1 MDNGNIT
8 VKRTERLPALFE
20 DFFKPWREWFDEGWE
35 RVASMPS
42 VNVSES
48 ENEYKISLAA
58 PGLNKEDFKVNV
70 EGGLITISAEK
81 SSEKED
87 KEDKYTRKEY
97 NYTSFSRTFTLPENI
112 KSEKIDARYEKGELM
127 ISLPKLEVE
136 NKKPS
141 HKKIEIK

>member
-8 VKRTERLPALFE
+8 VKRTEQLPALFE
-20 DFFKPWREWFDEGWE
+20 DFFKPWREWFDGGWE
-35 RVASMPS
+35 RVATIPS

-48 ENEYKISLAA
+48 ENAYKITLAA

-70 EGGLITISAEK
+70 EGDLITISAEK
-81 SSEKED
+81 SSRKEEKD
-87 KEDKYTRKEY
+87 DKYTRKEY

-112 KSEKIDARYEKGELM
+112 KSEKIDARYENGELM
-127 ISLPKLEVE
+127 ISLPKLVVE
-136 NKKPS
+136 NKATA

>member
-136 NKKPS
+136 NKKTS